1 MSINVEV
8 KILNEVI
15 EKTITAI
22 ESGKKEI
29 FEISEKARSE
39 CKEAENELDELK
51 NKVAEIIKQVDQL
64 ENSEKNSRKR
74 LILVSRNFK
83 TFTEEDIK
91 DAYEVA
97 NDLQVKLTLKR
108 HEEKEFIKQR
118 KNLEMRL
125 KRAKDV
131 VEKAESLTS
140 KVGVALGYLSGNLQ
154 GVFEQLEDI
163 QQRQFMGIKIIKAQE
178 LERQRVSRE
187 IHDGPAQT
195 MANVVLKAE
204 LCDRLIDIDKQ
215 RAKTELQLLK
225 EIVRD
230 SLKDIRKIIYD
241 LMPMSLDDLGLIPT
255 IQRLVLNFE
264 KETEASVDFVVNENN
279 EIKESILLL
288 TIFRI
293 TQEALN
299 NIKKHAKAR
308 RVSIR
313 LDIGSENIYIRIID
327 DGIGFNVEEKVNSVD
342 DKNGFGLYS
351 IKERVD
357 LLKGKIN
364 IESQKGEGTQI
375 KVTIP
380 VCKEEEY
387 NGGE

>member
-1 MSINVEV
+1 MAINVEV

-15 EKTITAI
+15 EKTIQAI

-39 CKEAENELDELK
+39 CREVENELNELK
-51 NKVAEIIKQVDQL
+51 AKVSEIIKEVDKL
-64 ENSEKNSRKR
+64 EILEKNSRKR
-74 LILVSRNFK
+74 LIIVSRNFNK
-83 TFTEEDIK
+83 FTEENIK
-91 DAYEVA
+91 EAYEVA
-97 NDLQVKLTLKR
+97 NDLQVRLTLRR
-108 HEEKEFIKQR
+108 HEEKELIKQR
-118 KNLEMRL
+118 KKLEMRL
-125 KRAKDV
+125 KGSKDV

-140 KVGVALGYLSGNLQ
+140 KVGAALGYLSGNLQ

-163 QQRQFMGIKIIKAQE
+163 QQRQYMGIKIINAQE
-178 LERQRVSRE
+178 VERQRVSKE

-204 LCDRLIDIDKQ
+204 LCDRLIDIDKVK
-215 RAKTELQLLK
+215 AKQELKLLK
-225 EIVRD
+225 EIVRN

-241 LMPMSLDDLGLIPT
+241 LMPMSLDDLGLVPT

-264 KETEASVDFVVNENN
+264 NDTGGAVNFVVNESST
-279 EIKESILLL
+279 ISDSIILL

-299 NIKKHAKAR
+299 NVKKHAKAK

-313 LDIGSENIYIRIID
+313 LDIGSQKIYLSIID
-327 DGIGFNVEEKVNSVD
+327 DGIGFNVEEKVNSID

-357 LLKGKIN
+357 LLRGKID
-364 IESQKGEGTQI
+364 IESEKGRGTKI
-375 KVTIP
+375 KVAIP
-380 VCKEEEY
+380 LWDEEE
-387 NGGE
+387 

>member
-1 MSINVEV
+1 MSINVQV

-39 CKEAENELDELK
+39 CNEAENELKELK
-51 NKVAEIIKQVDQL
+51 NKVAEIIKQVDVMEKL
-64 ENSEKNSRKR
+64 EKNSRRR
-74 LILVSRNFK
+74 LVIVSRNFK
-83 TFTEEDIK
+83 QFNEDDIK
-91 DAYEVA
+91 EAYEAA
-97 NDLQVKLTLKR
+97 NDLQVKLTLMR
-108 HEEKEFIKQR
+108 HEEKEYIKQR
-118 KNLEMRL
+118 RNLEMRL
-125 KRAKDV
+125 KRAQDV

-178 LERQRVSRE
+178 FERQRVSRE

-204 LCDRLIDIDKQ
+204 LCDRLIDLDKEK
-215 RAKTELQLLK
+215 AKVELQLLK

-230 SLKDIRKIIYD
+230 SLKDIRRIIYD
-241 LMPMSLDDLGLIPT
+241 LMPMSLNDLGLIPT
-255 IQRLVLNFE
+255 MQRLVLNFE
-264 KETEASVDFVVNENN
+264 RDSEASVDFVINENY

-299 NIKKHAKAR
+299 NIRKHAKAR
-308 RVSIR
+308 RVSVK
-313 LDIGSENIYIRIID
+313 LDIGSENIYIRIVD

-351 IKERVD
+351 IRERVD
-357 LLKGKIN
+357 LLKGKID
-364 IESQKGEGTQI
+364 IESEEGKGTKI

-387 NGGE
+387 NGRE

>member
-1 MSINVEV
+1 MTKNVDV
-8 KILNEVI
+8 KVLNEVI
-15 EKTITAI
+15 EKTIQAI

-29 FEISEKARSE
+29 FDISEKARND
-39 CKEAENELDELK
+39 CKEVENELIELK
-51 NKVAEIIKQVDQL
+51 KRVAKIIEEVDKLEIF
-64 ENSEKNSRKR
+64 EKNSRKKL
-74 LILVSRNFK
+74 LIVSRNFNQ
-83 TFTEEDIK
+83 FTEEDIRN
-91 DAYEVA
+91 AYEVA

-108 HEEKEFIKQR
+108 HEEKQQIKLR
-118 KNLEMRL
+118 SSLEMRL
-125 KRAKDV
+125 KRSQEV

-178 LERQRVSRE
+178 EERQRVSKE

-204 LCDRLIDIDKQ
+204 LCDKLLDIDEEK
-215 RAKTELQLLK
+215 AKKELQLLK

-255 IQRLVLNFE
+255 IQRLVLNFRN
-264 KETEASVDFVVNENN
+264 ETKANIDFIVNENN
-279 EIKESILLL
+279 EIKESIMQL

-293 TQEALN
+293 IQEGLN
-299 NIKKHAKAR
+299 NIKKHAQADSVLIK
-308 RVSIR
+308 
-313 LDIGSENIYIRIID
+313 LDIGVSKIYLKIID
-327 DGIGFNVEEKVNSVD
+327 DGIGFNVNEKVNSID

-351 IKERVD
+351 IRERVD
-357 LLKGKIN
+357 LLKGN
-364 IESQKGEGTQI
+364 LDIESEKGKGTRI
-375 KVTIP
+375 SVTIP
-380 VCKEEEY
+380 LCEEE
-387 NGGE
+387 E

>member
-1 MSINVEV
+1 MSISAEV

-15 EKTITAI
+15 ERTVQAI

-39 CKEAENELDELK
+39 CKEVENELNELK
-51 NKVAEIIKQVDQL
+51 AKVSQIIMEVDRL
-64 ENSEKNSRKR
+64 EKLEKSSRQR
-74 LILVSRNFK
+74 LIVVSKNFK
-83 TFTEEDIK
+83 KFNEEDIK
-91 DAYEVA
+91 EAYEVA

-108 HEEKEFIKQR
+108 HEEKELIKQR
-118 KNLEMRL
+118 RSLEMRL
-125 KRAKDV
+125 KRSREV
-131 VEKAESLTS
+131 VERAESLNS

-163 QQRQFMGIKIIKAQE
+163 QQRQYMGIKIINAQE
-178 LERQRVSRE
+178 VERQRVSRE

-204 LCDRLIDIDKQ
+204 LCERLIDIDKEK
-215 RAKTELQLLK
+215 AKKELQLLK

-230 SLKDIRKIIYD
+230 SLKDIRRIIYD

-264 KETEASVDFVVNENN
+264 NDTSTVVDFIVNENN
-279 EIKESILLL
+279 EVKESIILL

-299 NIKKHAKAR
+299 NIKKHANAKN
-308 RVSIR
+308 VSIK
-313 LDIGSENIYIRIID
+313 LDIGTENIYLKIRD
-327 DGIGFNVEEKVNSVD
+327 NGIGFNVDEKVNSVD
-342 DKNGFGLYS
+342 DKNGYGLYS
-351 IKERVD
+351 IRERVD
-357 LLKGKIN
+357 LLRGKLD
-364 IESQKGEGTQI
+364 IESEKGIGTKI
-375 KVTIP
+375 KVAIP
-380 VCKEEEY
+380 LCKEEE
-387 NGGE
+387 

>member
-1 MSINVEV
+1 MSISVEV

-15 EKTITAI
+15 EKTIQAI

-29 FEISEKARSE
+29 FEISEKARIE
-39 CKEAENELDELK
+39 CKEVDDELK
-51 NKVAEIIKQVDQL
+51 ELRGKVTEVIREVDKLEIL
-64 ENSEKNSRKR
+64 EKNSRKR
-74 LILVSRNFK
+74 LIIVSRNFDK
-83 TFTEEDIK
+83 FTEQDIK
-91 DAYEVA
+91 EAYEVA
-97 NDLQVKLTLKR
+97 NDLQVRLTLRR
-108 HEEKEFIKQR
+108 HEEKELIKRR

-125 KRAKDV
+125 KRSKEV
-131 VEKAESLTS
+131 VERAESLTS

-163 QQRQFMGIKIIKAQE
+163 QQRQYMGIKIIKAQE
-178 LERQRVSRE
+178 VERQRVSRE

-204 LCDRLIDIDKQ
+204 LCDRLIDIDKDK
-215 RAKTELQLLK
+215 AKQELKLLK
-225 EIVRD
+225 EIVRN

-264 KETEASVDFVVNENN
+264 NDTGAAVDFVVNENCM
-279 EIKESILLL
+279 ISDSIILL

-299 NIKKHAKAR
+299 NIKKHAKAK

-313 LDIGSENIYIRIID
+313 LDIGKEKIYLSIID
-327 DGIGFNVEEKVNSVD
+327 DGIGFNVDEKVNSID

-357 LLKGKIN
+357 LLRGKIDIESEKGK
-364 IESQKGEGTQI
+364 GTKI
-375 KVTIP
+375 KVVIP
-380 VCKEEEY
+380 LCDEEE
-387 NGGE
+387 

>member
-1 MSINVEV
+1 MSISVEV

-15 EKTITAI
+15 EKTIQAI

-29 FEISEKARSE
+29 FEISEKARIE
-39 CKEAENELDELK
+39 CKEVEDELNELK
-51 NKVAEIIKQVDQL
+51 GKVTAVIREVDKLEIL
-64 ENSEKNSRKR
+64 EKNSRKR
-74 LILVSRNFK
+74 LIIVSRNFDK
-83 TFTEEDIK
+83 FTEQDIK
-91 DAYEVA
+91 EAYEVA
-97 NDLQVKLTLKR
+97 NDLQVRLTLRR
-108 HEEKEFIKQR
+108 HEEKELIKQR

-125 KRAKDV
+125 KRSKEV
-131 VEKAESLTS
+131 VERAESLTS

-163 QQRQFMGIKIIKAQE
+163 QQRQYMGIKIIKAQE
-178 LERQRVSRE
+178 VERQRVSRE

-204 LCDRLIDIDKQ
+204 LCDRLIDIDKDK
-215 RAKTELQLLK
+215 AKQELKLLK
-225 EIVRD
+225 EIVRN

-264 KETEASVDFVVNENN
+264 SDTGAAVDFVVNENCM
-279 EIKESILLL
+279 ISDSIILL

-299 NIKKHAKAR
+299 NVKKHAKAK

-313 LDIGSENIYIRIID
+313 LDIGKQKIYLSIID
-327 DGIGFNVEEKVNSVD
+327 DGIGFNVEEKVNSID

-357 LLKGKIN
+357 LLRGKIDIESEKGK
-364 IESQKGEGTQI
+364 GTKI
-375 KVTIP
+375 KVVIP
-380 VCKEEEY
+380 LCDEEE
-387 NGGE
+387 

>member
-39 CKEAENELDELK
+39 CKDAENELKELK
-51 NKVAEIIKQVDQL
+51 SKVSEIITQVDQL
-64 ENSEKNSRKR
+64 ESLEKNSRKR
-74 LILVSRNFK
+74 LIIVSRNFK
-83 TFTEEDIK
+83 KFNEEDIK
-91 DAYEVA
+91 EAYEVA

-118 KNLEMRL
+118 RNLEMRL

-178 LERQRVSRE
+178 FERQRVSRE

-204 LCDRLIDIDKQ
+204 LCDRLIDLDKEK
-215 RAKTELQLLK
+215 AKIELQLLK

-230 SLKDIRKIIYD
+230 SLKDIRRIIYD
-241 LMPMSLDDLGLIPT
+241 LMPMSLNDLGLIPT
-255 IQRLVLNFE
+255 MQRLVLNFE
-264 KETEASVDFVVNENN
+264 KDTEASVDFVVNENS

-299 NIKKHAKAR
+299 NIKKHAQAR
-308 RVSIR
+308 RVSIK
-313 LDIGSENIYIRIID
+313 LDIGSENIYIRIVD
-327 DGIGFNVEEKVNSVD
+327 DGIGFDVEEKVNSID

-351 IKERVD
+351 IRERVD
-357 LLKGKIN
+357 LLKGKIS
-364 IESQKGEGTQI
+364 IESEQGKGTKI
-375 KVTIP
+375 KVAIP
-380 VCKEEEY
+380 VCEEEEY